1 MPSKSFNLKAAV
13 AVTVAVLSVAGVA
26 AAATT
31 GRSTGPAEQAAA
43 QAALAPRGT
52 PTQAHGGGAAARDAT
67 GPASDSSTTGK
78 SHAGPVGPDVTGPA
92 KDGLCQAWQ
101 SGQGGSNGGRLDST
115 AFQALARA
123 AGGADKVDAFCRTA
137 GTNEPAAN
145 GQGQG
150 SRPDDVTQ
158 PRSGDHGNGQGGPPT
173 TSG

>member
-13 AVTVAVLSVAGVA
+13 AVTAAVLSVAGVA

-43 QAALAPRGT
+43 QAALAPRGGT
-52 PTQAHGGGAAARDAT
+52 PSQAHGGAAARDAT
-67 GPASDSSTTGK
+67 GPARDSSATGK
-78 SHAGPVGPDVTGPA
+78 THDGPVGPDATGPA

-101 SGQGGSNGGRLDST
+101 SGQGGDNGGRLDST
-115 AFQALARA
+115 AFQALAKA
-123 AGGADKVDAFCRTA
+123 AGGADKVDAFCQTA

-150 SRPDDVTQ
+150 ARPDDVGQ
-158 PRSGDHGNGQGGPPT
+158 PQSGDHGNGQGGPPT
-173 TSG
+173 ASG

>member
-13 AVTVAVLSVAGVA
+13 AVTAAVLSVAGVA

-43 QAALAPRGT
+43 QAALAPRGGT
-52 PTQAHGGGAAARDAT
+52 PTSAHGAAARDAT
-67 GPASDSSTTGK
+67 GPARDSSATGK
-78 SHAGPVGPDVTGPA
+78 THDGPVGPDATGPA

-101 SGQGGSNGGRLDST
+101 SGQGGDNGGRRDST
-115 AFQALARA
+115 AFQALAKA
-123 AGGADKVDAFCRTA
+123 AGGADKVDAFCQTA
-137 GTNEPAAN
+137 DTSDPAAN

-150 SRPDDVTQ
+150 SRPDDV

-173 TSG
+173 ASG